1 MVRDTKKMQIY
12 DLLKERIESG
22 FYPPGTQLPK
32 EVDLAVELGVS
43 RVTLR
48 PALELEWLVRR
59 EKGGGTFAR
68 DFNYHVRLL
77 LSA

>member
-1 MVRDTKKMQIY
+1 MARETKKMQIY

-43 RVTLR
+43 RVT
-48 PALELEWLVRR
+48 
-59 EKGGGTFAR
+59 
-68 DFNYHVRLL
+68 RLYRL
-77 LSA
+77 DR

>member
-22 FYPPGTQLPK
+22 FYPPGSRLPK
-32 EVDLAVELGVS
+32 EIHLAAELGVS

-48 PALELEWLVRR
+48 SALELLELERCQAS
-59 EKGGGTFAR
+59 GAR
-68 DFNYHVRLL
+68 IGSFV
-77 LSA
+77 